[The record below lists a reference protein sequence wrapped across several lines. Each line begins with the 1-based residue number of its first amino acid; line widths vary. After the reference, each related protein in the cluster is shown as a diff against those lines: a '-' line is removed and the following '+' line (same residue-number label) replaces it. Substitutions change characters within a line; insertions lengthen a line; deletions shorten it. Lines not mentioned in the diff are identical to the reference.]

1 MEIMPNPQV
10 MLVVFIVFMI
20 TMLML
25 NKFVFQPL
33 FTYMDQREQKV
44 TNDLQLVT
52 REDNELQRIENE
64 IHEVLSNAKAQ
75 AFAAKEEQIEEAK
88 KSANAKIKR
97 IQNENRE
104 KMDAFMA
111 KLQENRDSIKNDL
124 RTNIGDI
131 ESLLTTKIRHI

>member
-111 KLQENRDSIKNDL
+111 KLQEDRDSIKNDL